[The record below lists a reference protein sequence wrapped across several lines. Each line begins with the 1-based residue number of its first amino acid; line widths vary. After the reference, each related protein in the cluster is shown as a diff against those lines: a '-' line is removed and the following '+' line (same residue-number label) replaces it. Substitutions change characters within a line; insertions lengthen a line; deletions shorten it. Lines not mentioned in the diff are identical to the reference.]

1 MLYEEQASYSFL
13 FLKTITLLLNWQLLE
28 EILEEELD
36 VNYA

>member
-1 MLYEEQASYSFL
+1 MLCEEQTSYSFM

-28 EILEEELD
+28 EILQEELD